1 MFYQM
6 EALKGLCLQ
15 CMHQFGSRDS
25 FVRYFIFR
33 GSKICTSTRKGRFYF
48 AEAYP
53 ADLIA
58 NVLEQKYAMFNN
70 TSSPENTFL
79 TACGTIGDNRL
90 KDFFSY
96 EVAFSTSLAIVVLSP
111 VAVTGNALI
120 LVIIWQR
127 TFVRSSFHILLS
139 GLAFT
144 DLCTGLISQP
154 FFAAAY
160 FTYFAT
166 HEADC
171 HRLKLA
177 FTLRTIGASSALYF
191 IGCTILLLTILSIER
206 WLHMSRRSL
215 ATSRGGQYFAMIL
228 LLLTPIPAVVF
239 RVFAT
244 KSQMYGNKMS
254 IAIIA
259 IVLICYLTMSFA
271 YFKVYRIIRHH
282 QLLVQ
287 ANEASQNFGRQ
298 AIDLAKFKKS
308 IATIIYILLLF
319 SFCFLPYVVSS
330 GVYISLKFSSEIF
343 VVDRVTTVV
352 LFLSPSLNPGLY
364 LWRMNDIRSGVRHL
378 FNSSS

>member
-1 MFYQM
+1 
-6 EALKGLCLQ
+6 
-15 CMHQFGSRDS
+15 MHQFGSRDS
-25 FVRYFIFR
+25 FFRYFIFR

-48 AEAYP
+48 AEAYQ

-96 EVAFSTSLAIVVLSP
+96 EVAFSTSLAIAVLSP

-120 LVIIWQR
+120 LVIIWKR

-166 HEADC
+166 HGTDC

-206 WLHMSRRSL
+206 WRHMSRRSL

-239 RVFAT
+239 RVLAT

-259 IVLICYLTMSFA
+259 IIFICYLTMSFA

-330 GVYISLKFSSEIF
+330 GVYISLKFSAEIF
-343 VVDRVTTVV
+343 VVDRVTMVV

-378 FNSSS
+378 FNSTG